1 MSGMF
6 ACVTVKNKHAIKLYI
21 AVGIGGMIG
30 AICRYGISN
39 LFEGSYHSFPYATF
53 TVNLFGCFLL
63 SFLTNHANI
72 KRKLSPE
79 VFTAV
84 GTGIIGAFTTFSTFA
99 VETIKLSDAQP
110 FMAFAYVLLSI
121 LGGLVFCY
129 GGYQLAGRKRDV
141 Q

>member
-1 MSGMF
+1 M
-6 ACVTVKNKHAIKLYI
+6 TIKNTQALKLYI
-21 AVGIGGMIG
+21 AVGVGGMIG
-30 AICRYGISN
+30 AVGRYGVSM
-39 LFEGSYHSFPYATF
+39 LFVEDSYHSFPYATL
-53 TVNLFGCFLL
+53 TVNLIGCFLL
-63 SFLTNHANI
+63 SFLTNHAII

-110 FMAFAYVLLSI
+110 FMAIAYVLLSI

-141 Q
+141 K